1 MRQDLYGGA
10 GMSGLSG
17 MSRSALAQST
27 LDALCAVA
35 AARGALCALADPD
48 RQSRQSRQGRSEH
61 APAAAAALGIVEN
74 ELCNAAAALNTL
86 ARVLRLQV
94 WLGTS
99 CEEPSA
105 EEGHM
110 AKCRSYHCGRTAQH
124 KCGKCGMALC
134 WEHYVPAPEQG
145 GALCLPCAF
154 TTPGLLAGITERIRK
169 AARPA
174 QGDPET
180 EPAAE
185 AQTRTER
192 SAE

>member
-1 MRQDLYGGA
+1 MRQDLTGGA
-10 GMSGLSG
+10 AI
-17 MSRSALAQST
+17 SRSALAQST

-35 AARGALCALADPD
+35 AARGALCCLADPD
-48 RQSRQSRQGRSEH
+48 RQSRQGRSEH

-94 WLGTS
+94 WLGTQG
-99 CEEPSA
+99 EEPSA
-105 EEGHM
+105 EGVDM
-110 AKCRSYHCGRTAQH
+110 AKCRSYHCGRTAQY

-174 QGDPET
+174 QGDPEP
-180 EPAAE
+180 EGGAE
-185 AQTRTER
+185 
-192 SAE
+192 

>member
-1 MRQDLYGGA
+1 MRQDLYPDLYGGA
-10 GMSGLSG
+10 GMS
-17 MSRSALAQST
+17 RSALAQRT
-27 LDALCAVA
+27 LEALCAVA

-48 RQSRQSRQGRSEH
+48 RQDCSQR
-61 APAAAAALGIVEN
+61 APAAAAALRIVEN

-94 WLGTS
+94 WLGTQG
-99 CEEPSA
+99 EEPSA
-105 EEGHM
+105 EGVDM

-180 EPAAE
+180 EPATE
-185 AQTRTER
+185 TQTRTER